1 MILIDNDNPLESI
14 YYITY
19 KFLNMIKEMNLKN
32 IDIEK
37 SYELINNELENKIDF
52 GKYLLVIDYLFINN
66 CIELSD
72 KGKLKINV
80 FK

>member
-37 SYELINNELENKIDF
+37 SYELINNELESKIDF

-66 CIELSD
+66 LVELSVR
-72 KGKLKINV
+72 GELEINV

>member
-14 YYITY
+14 YYISY
-19 KFLNMIKEMNLKN
+19 KFLNIIKRMNFEN

-37 SYELINNELENKIDF
+37 SYELINDELENKIDF
-52 GKYLLVIDYLFINN
+52 SKYLLVIDYLFINN